1 MPLDADVLSSAF
13 GHAGTHLHDASVS
26 PVSVPVLHDP
36 VAGHAANSDVAS
48 DFLMLPGSG
57 RKVHSQHFMSMLEW
71 HPPRL
76 ARRLAT
82 KAVNKAAWFHDAVVD
97 FQETEFFWQAHR
109 FARKHVV
116 AEAFG
121 LGVVTGGVLLLT
133 APASKNEARSKVST
147 ASSQA
152 TPTMNVRSKVSRR
165 RALPTLPVVREEETE
180 QTEDNSDGGGE
191 ELDDEM

>member
-82 KAVNKAAWFHDAVVD
+82 KAVNK
-97 FQETEFFWQAHR
+97 AHR

>member
-13 GHAGTHLHDASVS
+13 GDAGPHLDAF
-26 PVSVPVLHDP
+26 VSVPLQHDP
-36 VAGHAANSDVAS
+36 LAVSSNSDVAS

-57 RKVHSQHFMSMLEW
+57 RKFHSQHFTSMLEW

-165 RALPTLPVVREEETE
+165 SRALPTLPVVREEET
-180 QTEDNSDGGGE
+180 QTEDNSDGGE